1 MTQTLNGSCHC
12 GAVHVQLD
20 PGKPVAELALRACQC
35 SFCRRQGSRTTSDPG
50 NPDPVADC
58 DVFEGGAGGASS

>member
-35 SFCRRQGSRTTSDPG
+35 SFCRRQGRGRPAIRAAACTSPPLRDR
-50 NPDPVADC
+50 
-58 DVFEGGAGGASS
+58 